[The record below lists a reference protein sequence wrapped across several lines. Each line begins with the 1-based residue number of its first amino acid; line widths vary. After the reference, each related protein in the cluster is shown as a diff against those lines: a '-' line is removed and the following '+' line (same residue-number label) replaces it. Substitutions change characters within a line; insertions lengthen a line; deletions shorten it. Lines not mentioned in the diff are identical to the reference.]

1 MTRWQKAPKAHL
13 FIAACAILA
22 SAAATF
28 PTESWAQ
35 FQRIFPQDVKRGK
48 IKFSE
53 IPLEVKLDG
62 TDERLAP
69 GARVRGPQNTFV
81 LNNQLV
87 GQTYVVNYLRDPA
100 GMVRD
105 IWLLTPEE
113 AKIMPDG
120 GAVSTTPMLKST
132 HPSYG
137 G

>member
-1 MTRWQKAPKAHL
+1 MNRWPKAPKAHL
-13 FIAACAILA
+13 FIAACALLT

-28 PTESWAQ
+28 PTESHAQ
-35 FQRIFPQDVKRGK
+35 FQRIFPQDVKRGT

-62 TDERLAP
+62 TEERLAP

-87 GQTYVVNYLRDPA
+87 GQTYRINYTRDPA

-105 IWLLTPEE
+105 IWILTPEE
-113 AKIMPDG
+113 AEALPDG
-120 GAVSTTPMLKST
+120 TPAPPPRLKLND
-132 HPSYG
+132 YG

>member
-1 MTRWQKAPKAHL
+1 MNRWQKAPKTHL

-113 AKIMPDG
+113 AQNMPDG
-120 GAVSTTPMLKST
+120 SAMPPPTLKLFDS
-132 HPSYG
+132 SYG

>member
-1 MTRWQKAPKAHL
+1 MNRWPKAPKAHL

>member
-1 MTRWQKAPKAHL
+1 MNRWQKASFATL
-13 FIAACAILA
+13 SIAACAILA
-22 SAAATF
+22 GAAATF

-35 FQRIFPQDVKRGK
+35 MQRIFPQDVKRGK

-62 TDERLAP
+62 VDERLAP
-69 GARVRGPQNTFV
+69 GARVRGPMNTFV

-87 GQTYVVNYLRDPA
+87 GQTYAVNYTRDPA

-105 IWLLTPEE
+105 IWILTPEE
-113 AKIMPDG
+113 ARTMPDG
-120 GAVSTTPMLKST
+120 GAVPIPM
-132 HPSYG
+132 PNRINPNYG

>member
-1 MTRWQKAPKAHL
+1 MNRWPKAPKAHL
-13 FIAACAILA
+13 FIAACALLA

-28 PTESWAQ
+28 PTESLAQ
-35 FQRIFPQDVKRGK
+35 FQRIFPQDVKRGT

-62 TDERLAP
+62 TEERLAP

-87 GQTYVVNYLRDPA
+87 GQTYRINYTRDPA

-105 IWLLTPEE
+105 IWILTPEE
-113 AKIMPDG
+113 AEALPDG
-120 GAVSTTPMLKST
+120 TPAPPPRLKLND
-132 HPSYG
+132 YG

>member
-1 MTRWQKAPKAHL
+1 MNRWPKAPKAHL
-13 FIAACAILA
+13 FIAACAMLA

-28 PTESWAQ
+28 PTESHAQ
-35 FQRIFPQDVKRGK
+35 FQRIFPQDVKRGT

-62 TDERLAP
+62 TEERLAP

-87 GQTYVVNYLRDPA
+87 GETYTVNYIRDPA

-105 IWLLTPEE
+105 VWLLTPEE
-113 AKIMPDG
+113 AQTMPDG
-120 GAVSTTPMLKST
+120 SPARQQKTRIVQ
-132 HPSYG
+132 PSHYG

>member
-1 MTRWQKAPKAHL
+1 MNRWQKAPKAHL

-28 PTESWAQ
+28 PTESRAQ
-35 FQRIFPQDVKRGK
+35 FQRIFPQNVKRGT

-53 IPLEVKLDG
+53 IPLQVKLDG
-62 TDERLAP
+62 NEERLAP
-69 GARVRGPQNTFV
+69 GARVRGPMNTFV

-87 GQTYVVNYLRDPA
+87 GQTYTVNYIRDPA

-105 IWLLTPEE
+105 IWLLTPDE
-113 AKIMPDG
+113 ASTLPDG
-120 GAVSTTPMLKST
+120 TATPPPNRVKQL
-132 HPSYG
+132 HEYG